1 MTTRP
6 AHGIFTQ
13 VGLGLPTLVSWRA
26 TRELA
31 ELCAKRYRRH
41 HDSVY
46 IYDITIHSDRQDLQ

>member
-1 MTTRP
+1 MTRH
-6 AHGIFTQ
+6 AFGIFTQ

-26 TRELA
+26 TKELA

-46 IYDITIHSDRQDLQ
+46 IYQITIHSDRQETQ